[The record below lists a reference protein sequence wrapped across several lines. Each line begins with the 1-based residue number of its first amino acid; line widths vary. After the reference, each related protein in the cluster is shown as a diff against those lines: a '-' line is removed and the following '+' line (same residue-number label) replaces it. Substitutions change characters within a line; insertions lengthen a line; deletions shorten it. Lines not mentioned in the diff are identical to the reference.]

1 MVLTIITGNV
11 KRKVREKK
19 PSCRKGCRTWNKID
33 FEYNRIL
40 QIERKL
46 PASHS
51 YLINKLIHR
60 IRDLCPSMLHKF
72 NQGEIVEVHL
82 KLVTAKGH
90 QRRVACQQSLRGKV
104 IKSGKVC
111 NLFLIVLFFLLSIS
125 GGVLYIGPVLLS
137 VISCSVIILGIH
149 IGWS

>member
-1 MVLTIITGNV
+1 MVLTVITGNV

-19 PSCRKGCRTWNKID
+19 LSYRKGCRTWNKIG

-40 QIERKL
+40 QIERRL

-51 YLINKLIHR
+51 YLINQSIYR

-72 NQGEIVEVHL
+72 KQGETVEVHL
-82 KLVTAKGH
+82 KLVTTKGH
-90 QRRVACQQSLRGKV
+90 QRRVACQQSLRVKV

-111 NLFLIVLFFLLSIS
+111 NLFYLS
-125 GGVLYIGPVLLS
+125 
-137 VISCSVIILGIH
+137 
-149 IGWS
+149 